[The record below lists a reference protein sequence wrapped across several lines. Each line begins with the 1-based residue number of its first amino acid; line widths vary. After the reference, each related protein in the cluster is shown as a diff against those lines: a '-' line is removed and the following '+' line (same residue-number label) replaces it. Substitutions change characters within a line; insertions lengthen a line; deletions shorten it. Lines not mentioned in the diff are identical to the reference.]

1 MRRSETLYPLHD
13 ENGATLCLYL
23 KIDSENTEKFERVK
37 AALEIFSYG
46 NTPVFL
52 HFSDTGK
59 TLRMSDHALYIN
71 STLMQLLESILGK
84 ECVKTAY
91 RNVK

>member
-1 MRRSETLYPLHD
+1 MRRSETSYPLHD
-13 ENGATLCLYL
+13 QNGATLCLYL

-46 NTPVFL
+46 NTPVFP

-59 TLRMSDHALYIN
+59 TLRMSGHALYIN